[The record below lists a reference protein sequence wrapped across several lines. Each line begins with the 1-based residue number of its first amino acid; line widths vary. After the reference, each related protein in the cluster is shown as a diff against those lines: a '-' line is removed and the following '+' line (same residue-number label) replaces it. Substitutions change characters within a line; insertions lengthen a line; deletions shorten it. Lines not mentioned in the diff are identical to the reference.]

1 MYLKKILLGLSLV
14 AIAVGVSACTETP
27 VNQANNNE
35 AAKVDTQQN
44 IYIDNQPAPIFDWS
58 LERHVMVELYKAR
71 NNAVQTYS
79 YVRNFQGQVIFSCK
93 SIGFPIPANDQITN
107 SQRTVEGNTTGE
119 FTAIS
124 QAEPNGLYT
133 SPSTSG
139 TYVFC
144 VNSDG
149 TVSPSY
155 FEANVETHLS
165 PLSKDDSTLAGD
177 GVLKITTTK

>member
-1 MYLKKILLGLSLV
+1 MQLKKILLFSLIGIVGLSV
-14 AIAVGVSACTETP
+14 AGCSTT
-27 VNQANNNE
+27 ANTNE
-35 AAKVDTQQN
+35 ASKVNAQQSVYVN
-44 IYIDNQPAPIFDWS
+44 NQPAPIFDWS
-58 LERHVMVELYKAR
+58 LERHIMVELYKAR

-93 SIGFPIPANDQITN
+93 SIGFPLPANDQLTN
-107 SQRTVEGNTTGE
+107 QEAQAIAYGDIYPRQDA
-119 FTAIS
+119 TALP
-124 QAEPNGLYT
+124 QAEPNGLYS

-165 PLSKDDSTLAGD
+165 PLSTDNTKLSGD
-177 GVLKITTTK
+177 GSLKITTTK

>member
-1 MYLKKILLGLSLV
+1 MRIKKILFGLSLV
-14 AIAVGVSACTETP
+14 FVAVGISACSTTANSDEAKK
-27 VNQANNNE
+27 VN
-35 AAKVDTQQN
+35 DQQSVYVN
-44 IYIDNQPAPIFDWS
+44 NQPAPTFDWS
-58 LERHVMVELYKAR
+58 LERHIMVELYKAR

-79 YVRNFQGQVIFSCK
+79 YIRNWQGQVVFSCK
-93 SIGFPIPANDQITN
+93 SIGFPLPANDQLTN
-107 SQRTVEGNTTGE
+107 QEALALGYGDSYSQHNA
-119 FTAIS
+119 TALP

-165 PLSKDDSTLAGD
+165 PLSKDDSSLAGD
-177 GVLKITTTK
+177 GSLKITTTK